1 MRQDDSRTNAR
12 LLTMSFLHLHLRNA
26 DRQTFCQSVSQS
38 VSQWLKWMMRATLTR
53 GVMRRGRSLAS
64 HLSYAEGITHRG
76 KKRDISAAIFAE
88 RCGLWGLRAE
98 CNSLNLV
105 EHG

>member
-26 DRQTFCQSVSQS
+26 DRQTFCQSVSQ
-38 VSQWLKWMMRATLTR
+38 WLKWMMRATLTR

-64 HLSYAEGITHRG
+64 FIFLQLFLPRG
-76 KKRDISAAIFAE
+76 AG
-88 RCGLWGLRAE
+88 CGD
-98 CNSLNLV
+98 
-105 EHG
+105 